1 MFLQKYSGE
10 LSVKFSSKLWKI
22 IIAFWGVTRNFERKD
37 MYLNFL
43 EMVDETFLLCGW
55 LGPSNQLYSSRNIL
69 FPFEASRPEN
79 DTSMHVSFELS

>member
-1 MFLQKYSGE
+1 MFLQKYAGA
-10 LSVKFSSKLWKI
+10 LSVQFSSKLWKI
-22 IIAFWGVTRNFERKD
+22 IMAFRGVTRNVKGRACISI
-37 MYLNFL
+37 FL

-79 DTSMHVSFELS
+79 DTSMHVSFE